1 MKKTLFV
8 LLALM
13 LIPSLALC
21 STAMVADNATDLQP
35 QGWTSGTLAF
45 KSGSNVELNEKGEV
59 VSGVLK
65 YNEYLR
71 SVGIGYSM
79 GSDTPARLYYK
90 GNDATTIFDDHGR
103 VISGTLAGH
112 YNYIYLIPYYEP
124 LVLFKTGTT
133 ILFDKNGNVLKGT
146 LRDDTILR
154 PTGLKSVKFK
164 SGTEVIFGANAQVIK
179 GTIANDLAVNG
190 ITYPAGTTL
199 QFSESALPK
208 RI

>member
-1 MKKTLFV
+1 MKKILV
-8 LLALM
+8 LLLVFT

-21 STAMVADNATDLQP
+21 STARVADNATDLQP

-45 KSGSNVELNEKGEV
+45 KPDSTVELNEKGDV

-65 YNEYLR
+65 YNEHLR

-79 GSDTPARLYYK
+79 GSGTPARLYYK
-90 GNDATTIFDDHGR
+90 GSDATTFFDERGR

-112 YNYIYLIPYYEP
+112 YNYIYLIPNYEP
-124 LVLFKTGTT
+124 LVLFKTGTS

-146 LRDDTILR
+146 LRDDTVLR
-154 PTGLKSVKFK
+154 PAGLKSVKFK
-164 SGTEVIFGANAQVIK
+164 SGTEVIFGSNAQVIS
-179 GTIANDLAVNG
+179 GTIANDLTVNA

-199 QFSESALPK
+199 QFSESAYPQK
-208 RI
+208 I